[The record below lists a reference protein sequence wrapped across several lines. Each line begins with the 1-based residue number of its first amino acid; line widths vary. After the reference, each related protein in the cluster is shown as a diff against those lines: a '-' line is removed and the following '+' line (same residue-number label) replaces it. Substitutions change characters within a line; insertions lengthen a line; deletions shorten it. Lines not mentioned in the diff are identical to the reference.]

1 MDERMI
7 KVTVGALL
15 HDIGKVVFR
24 AGESSERHAISG
36 RDFLRDKAGIKD
48 KDILDCAR
56 YHHAGD
62 MGSGKLKADAPA
74 YAVYMAD
81 NMAAAADRREGGEA
95 DRMMFDKGVPP
106 CACL

>member
-48 KDILDCAR
+48 KDRAFL
-56 YHHAGD
+56 
-62 MGSGKLKADAPA
+62 SGMQA
-74 YAVYMAD
+74 AVLPD
-81 NMAAAADRREGGEA
+81 SRNLQR
-95 DRMMFDKGVPP
+95 KVKSS
-106 CACL
+106 